1 MGGKKGGGPAK
12 TRVEVFNDKVAGAS
26 TKAEERIL
34 EETLL
39 VPEKIPAYTGKKA
52 APATPRDYA
61 VTFFFRD
68 AESLALVQKHFRV
81 SSYVEKAVSNVAL
94 LLALLEKLE
103 SGELS
108 YDVKTKQ
115 LTVPSDGGGCE
126 EGSAPVDTREQGPRN
141 RTRSRP

>member
-1 MGGKKGGGPAK
+1 MAGKKGGPKAK
-12 TRVEVFNDKVAGAS
+12 TRVEVFNDKVAGAT
-26 TKAEERIL
+26 TKQEERLL

-39 VPEKIPAYTGKKA
+39 IPEKIPAYTGKKA

-61 VTFFFRD
+61 VTFFFGD
-68 AESLALVQKHFRV
+68 ADSLALVQKHFRV

-94 LLALLEKLE
+94 LMALIEKLE
-103 SGELS
+103 TGELR

-115 LTVPSDGGGCE
+115 LTVTSDGGGCE
-126 EGSAPVDTREQGPRN
+126 KGSTPVDTREQGPRN